1 MPTVPFTFPV
11 GMGKRFGGVFDI
23 RGDRMRVF
31 KPGEDRAGGD
41 VVLAKSHRGLHLL
54 ARAEPRL
61 RVSLEVLRNAYG
73 SALVVEPIAERAPVV
88 AVRIGLERV
97 HLPAVRAALRR
108 RGANPAE
115 EYRGIHYCVL
125 RFEAGAADL
134 LGLPAELAEL
144 TRGRFTEELLVNG
157 RLEAS

>member
-1 MPTVPFTFPV
+1 M
-11 GMGKRFGGVFDI
+11 MIERLARR
-23 RGDRMRVF
+23 RGARGQFHFASEAKLLIPAR
-31 KPGEDRAGGD
+31 GD
-41 VVLAKSHRGLHLL
+41 VVLAKSHRGLHVL
-54 ARAEPRL
+54 ARAERKLHAPLEAL
-61 RVSLEVLRNAYG
+61 RAAYG
-73 SALVVEPIAERAPVV
+73 SALIVEPVAERAPVV
-88 AVRIGLERV
+88 AVRIGVERV

-125 RFEAGAADL
+125 RFEADAADL

>member
-1 MPTVPFTFPV
+1 MVMMIERLARRRGARGQFPFASEA
-11 GMGKRFGGVFDI
+11 KRLI
-23 RGDRMRVF
+23 RT
-31 KPGEDRAGGD
+31 GGD

-61 RVSLEVLRNAYG
+61 RVPLEVLRNAYG
-73 SALVVEPIAERAPVV
+73 SALVIEPVAERARVV

-108 RGANPAE
+108 RGANPAQ

-125 RFEAGAADL
+125 RFEADPADL
-134 LGLPAELAEL
+134 LGLPAELDEL
-144 TRGRFTEELLVNG
+144 TRGRFSEEFLRNG
-157 RLEAS
+157 RLAVP

>member
-1 MPTVPFTFPV
+1 MMIERLARRRGARGQFHFASEA
-11 GMGKRFGGVFDI
+11 KRLI
-23 RGDRMRVF
+23 
-31 KPGEDRAGGD
+31 RAGGD

-54 ARAEPRL
+54 ARVEPKL
-61 RVSLEVLRNAYG
+61 RAPLEVLRNAYG
-73 SALVVEPIAERAPVV
+73 SALVIEPIAERAAVV
-88 AVRIGLERV
+88 AVRIGLERA

-125 RFEAGAADL
+125 RFEADPADL

-144 TRGRFTEELLVNG
+144 TRGRFSEELLVNG
-157 RLEAS
+157 RLEAAARP